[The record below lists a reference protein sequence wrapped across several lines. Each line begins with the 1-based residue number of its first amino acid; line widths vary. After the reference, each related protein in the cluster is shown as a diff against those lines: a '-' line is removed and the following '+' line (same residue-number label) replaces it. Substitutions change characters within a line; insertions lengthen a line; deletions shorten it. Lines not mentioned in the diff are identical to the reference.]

1 METAT
6 LKDYALAVAAIVS
19 ALAAVT
25 AAWRGPSVQAKIA
38 QAQRASETRVGW
50 LLALQTA
57 LSSHFAAL
65 NNVWYRDKDVP
76 IVELVRYHT
85 AAGGG
90 TLPVPAFAQ
99 EAVTRVIASIEE
111 AVATGVA
118 VRVLLDDT
126 QDSHRQLMIEMN
138 NVIVFLREHVG
149 TSDNWGA
156 VMSPLESRAW
166 AVLREAR
173 QAIVA
178 GI

>member
-1 METAT
+1 
-6 LKDYALAVAAIVS
+6 
-19 ALAAVT
+19 
-25 AAWRGPSVQAKIA
+25 
-38 QAQRASETRVGW
+38 
-50 LLALQTA
+50 
-57 LSSHFAAL
+57 
-65 NNVWYRDKDVP
+65 
-76 IVELVRYHT
+76 
-85 AAGGG
+85 
-90 TLPVPAFAQ
+90 
-99 EAVTRVIASIEE
+99 
-111 AVATGVA
+111 
-118 VRVLLDDT
+118 VLLDDT